1 MKKTITL
8 AAMLCIIASSAEAQ
22 ALKTRKVDDG
32 GSGKYKAIAV
42 KEKTLPDFVVYRP
55 ENLKETKKQVGVLP
69 ILMWANGGCSDT
81 SVGYER
87 MLTEIASHGYIV
99 VAIGE
104 MQDKLGDRKESHTQS
119 SEIKRGLDWLI
130 KQNFTKKSDYYLT
143 ADTSKVAAAGH
154 SCGGAQVLCNA
165 ADPRLKTYLIMNA
178 GMGDMEMAG
187 ASKESLSNVHGPI
200 LYVVGGQT
208 DVAYANAQKDYDR
221 ISHAPV
227 VLADHPASGHG
238 GTYNHPN
245 GGDYGRLV
253 LDWLNWHLKGHD
265 QNSPIFTEGKLG
277 KHQGWTLKSKN
288 FKNQRISEVLI
299 ENGNNKIF
307 GILSKPKQSSGKQP
321 VVIISHGFNGTHHFG
336 MNYFK
341 PLNDMGFQCY
351 TFDFTYG
358 SVNSRSGNNTMK
370 MSILQQQSDLE
381 AIVHHFRSQP
391 DVDPSRIILI
401 GESQGG
407 LVSALTAANMPDE
420 VSQLILI
427 YPALCIPQ
435 NWTDRYPRI
444 EDIPDTT
451 RLWNVPMGRNFF
463 TEIRTLDVF
472 KEIGKFRK
480 PVIII
485 QGDAD
490 RVVSMDDSRRAIEL
504 YKDALLHVI
513 PGAGHGFKPHEF
525 TQSVKQIEKFLKK

>member
-1 MKKTITL
+1 MKKNITL
-8 AAMLCIIASSAEAQ
+8 AAMLCLIASSMQAQ
-22 ALKTRKVDDG
+22 ALKTRKVDEG
-32 GSGKYKAIAV
+32 GTGKYKAIAI
-42 KEKTLPDFVVYRP
+42 KEKSLPDFVVYRP
-55 ENLKETKKQVGVLP
+55 ENLKAAKSQAGAMP

-87 MLTEIASHGYIV
+87 MLTEIASHGYII

-130 KQNFTKKSDYYLT
+130 KQNFTKKSDYYMT
-143 ADTSKVAAAGH
+143 ADTSKIAAAGH

-187 ASKESLSNVHGPI
+187 ASKESLPNVHGPI
-200 LYVVGGQT
+200 LYVVGGQS
-208 DVAYANAQKDYDR
+208 DVAYQNAQKDYDR
-221 ISHAPV
+221 ISHAPIA
-227 VLADHPASGHG
+227 LADHPASGHG

-253 LDWLNWHLKGHD
+253 TDWLDWHLKGKE
-265 QNSPIFTEGKLG
+265 QNAEIFTEGKLANY
-277 KHQGWTLKSKN
+277 KGWTMKSKN
-288 FKNQRISEVLI
+288 FKNQNTSELWI
-299 ENGNNKIF
+299 ENGNHKIF
-307 GILSKPKQSSGKQP
+307 GILSKPKQSTGKQP
-321 VVIISHGFNGTHHFG
+321 VAIISHGFNGTHHFG

-341 PLNDMGFQCY
+341 TFNDMGFQCY
-351 TFDFTYG
+351 SFDFTYG
-358 SVNSRSGNNTMK
+358 SINSRSDNNTMK
-370 MSILQQQSDLE
+370 MSILQEQSDLE
-381 AIVHHFRSQP
+381 AIVRHFRSQP
-391 DVDPSRIILI
+391 DVDPTRIVLI

-407 LVSALTAANMPDE
+407 LVSALTAASMPNE
-420 VSQLILI
+420 ISELILI

-463 TEIRTLDVF
+463 TEIRDLDVF
-472 KEIGKFRK
+472 KVIGKFKK

-490 RVVSMDDSRRAIEL
+490 RVVSMEDSRRAIEL
-504 YKDALLHVI
+504 YKDARLHVI

-525 TQSVKQIEKFLKK
+525 KESIGEIEKFLKK